1 MGFTYFEFFIALFY
15 NEKKID
21 DLCTRTI
28 SSTQTIALTSEI
40 VSTDFIKDYIAT
52 RKREQIVTYETLAIP
67 LSSTKQCPCILQT
80 AVVNKTEGKHLTL
93 KHI

>member
-1 MGFTYFEFFIALFY
+1 MGFTYFEFLIALFY

-40 VSTDFIKDYIAT
+40 VSTDFIKDYIAQENEN
-52 RKREQIVTYETLAIP
+52 K
-67 LSSTKQCPCILQT
+67 SSLMRLLRFPYLLQNSAHVYFKQR
-80 AVVNKTEGKHLTL
+80 
-93 KHI
+93 

>member
-1 MGFTYFEFFIALFY
+1 MTINPEYLPKFKFYIIGFTYFEFFVALFY

-40 VSTDFIKDYIAT
+40 VSTDFIKDYIAQENEN
-52 RKREQIVTYETLAIP
+52 K
-67 LSSTKQCPCILQT
+67 SSLMRLLRFPYLLQNCAHVYFKQR
-80 AVVNKTEGKHLTL
+80 
-93 KHI
+93 